1 MENRRFSNPVLNQN
15 AVISKIAVQIDVVY
29 VLRRQSSDTNRN
41 MKRLVFMPI
50 RIVKSNVSSL
60 GPSSERNRTN

>member
-1 MENRRFSNPVLNQN
+1 MLR
-15 AVISKIAVQIDVVY
+15 IVY